1 MTTPPSNQPTPA
13 KDTCMPQR
21 AQAGTTSPADLGLLA
36 ACRRLTQR
44 RIALIA
50 LAATAALGAAA
61 SPASAAEWGYEQISP
76 ADSSSIGVFA
86 IGASKDMSTAVART
100 RTVPMAGM
108 PADGRSIV
116 YTYGLPRGGTPWAVG
131 PTNWLNGPQL
141 LTYVVALSA
150 DGTRMIYSGTLPS
163 VDGADAGLYHID
175 AQGTTENMTFGPG
188 GSNFGSASENLDALA
203 FNDGAGL
210 GVYVGEPGQAPV
222 RVSVDNNDNPMADS
236 HLGGTTSAVGEYALG
251 ANALAADGSSV
262 IFSSVDGIP
271 GDNDGG
277 AKDVFMRVLTPGAE
291 KTIAIS
297 DASDNGDPDD
307 PVLGVGSEPE
317 YRWATPDHDRV
328 FFVTHE
334 SLEPGD
340 TDDERD
346 VYMRIGTAAPVRVSQ
361 GEVVDGSP
369 TGNGSTGNAGNP
381 NIKIDWVMSSQDGN
395 RTYFV
400 TPERLTQD
408 APSSGYKL
416 YERDVAEGRT
426 RFVAGPL
433 AVEDITNIGL
443 PERGGLIDTYVH
455 SSSLRGTRVIPGGV
469 VFMSRA
475 PLADS
480 PADTGSSVFMW
491 TRDGGLKQ
499 IGKPDAD
506 APPSPVAPAS
516 FLAHNS
522 SGEDLFAS
530 NELAPF
536 QGGRGVS
543 DDGSQVFFWT
553 DQSLTAQDTDG
564 GYSDVYRW
572 TKGEG
577 VRLVSPPGREPYDAG
592 YIDNSADG
600 TKVYFNTS
608 EGILAS
614 DIDPNASDAY
624 LAILGG
630 GSSPSKPPPDA
641 DPKVCGGN
649 ACQGSVVGLAPPS
662 IGSVSFLGPG
672 NVPASPDPVAPSVV
686 VSKLDAVTGAVAT
699 LKVKVP
705 DAGQISATGA
715 SLRSARVA
723 APKAG
728 SYSVR
733 IALSAAAKKS
743 LKKKKTLKVSAR
755 VSYRADNGESVSKTV
770 SVTFKQPKAKS
781 AKTKKGGR

>member
-369 TGNGSTGNAGNP
+369 TGNGATPPSS
-381 NIKIDWVMSSQDGN
+381 KIDWVMSSQDGN

-433 AVEDITNIGL
+433 SEADFADSNGPEEGRLLATTMRHMSFRAV
-443 PERGGLIDTYVH
+443 
-455 SSSLRGTRVIPGGV
+455 RVTPAGV

-475 PLADS
+475 PLAGAPD
-480 PADTGSSVFMW
+480 DGELSVFMW
-491 TRDGGLKQ
+491 TRADGLVQ

-506 APPSPVAPAS
+506 APPSPAGAVS

-522 SGEDLFAS
+522 SGEELSQS
-530 NELAPF
+530 NELAPYR
-536 QGGRGVS
+536 GGRGVS
-543 DDGSQVFFWT
+543 DDGSKVFLWT
-553 DQSLTAQDTDG
+553 GQSLTAQDTDG
-564 GYSDVYRW
+564 GYADIYRW
-572 TKGEG
+572 TKEEG
-577 VRLVSPPGREPYDAG
+577 LRLVTPPGRGPYNAG
-592 YIDNSADG
+592 YVESSPDG
-600 TKVYFNTS
+600 SQVYFNTT
-608 EGILAS
+608 EGILSS
-614 DIDPNASDAY
+614 DIDPNATDVY
-624 LAILGG
+624 LATLGG
-630 GSSPSKPPPDA
+630 GASPSNPPPDA
-641 DPKVCGGN
+641 DAKLCTGD
-649 ACQGSVVGLAPPS
+649 ACQGSITGPAAPLS
-662 IGSVSFLGPG
+662 IGSVSFAGPG
-672 NVPASPDPVAPSVV
+672 NVPASPDPVAPSVS
-686 VSKLDAVTGAVAT
+686 VSKLAAVTGSAAT
-699 LKVKVP
+699 LKVRVP
-705 DAGQISATGA
+705 AAGQISVAGA
-715 SLRSARVA
+715 SLRSASVSA
-723 APKAG
+723 SKAG

-733 IALSAAAKKS
+733 IALSQAAKKS
-743 LKKKKTLKVSAR
+743 LKRKKTLKVSAR
-755 VSYRADNGESVSKTV
+755 VSYRANDGESVSKTV

-781 AKTKKGGR
+781 ATTKKGGR